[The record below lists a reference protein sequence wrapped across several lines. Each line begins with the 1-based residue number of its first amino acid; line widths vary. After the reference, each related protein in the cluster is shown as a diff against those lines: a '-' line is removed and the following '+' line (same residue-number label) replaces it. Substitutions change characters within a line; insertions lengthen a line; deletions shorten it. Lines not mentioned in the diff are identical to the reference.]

1 MSIINLNLRQ
11 TWAYNGS
18 EGVVTEPVNAS
29 FTQALAEYYGITA
42 PVNGSWDYAIAE
54 YLGITIGPNQ
64 NIIQLL
70 AEHYGATEPVN
81 GSWLW
86 ALAINAEPP
95 ITEMVWNFNATL
107 WNEETEFWNNP

>member
-11 TWAYNGS
+11 TWSYNGS
-18 EGVVTEPVNAS
+18 NGAVTEPVNAS
-29 FTQALAEYYGITA
+29 FTQALALHYGITE

-64 NIIQLL
+64 NIIQKL
-70 AEHYGATEPVN
+70 AEYYGATEPVN

-86 ALAINAEPP
+86 ALA
-95 ITEMVWNFNATL
+95 VNATDGPIVNLIWNLVTTEWQNETQL
-107 WNEETEFWNNP
+107 WNI